1 MELSDQQLRVILRK
15 SEIGPVDRDNHEV
28 ITGQFAEMHEAPL
41 RIGIE
46 MYLGKGVPNAWYT
59 ITGIEIPPEDVDAL
73 QYKYR
78 LPTLAEQKTLDN
90 FWWVV
95 RIRPSGSSRKYEYMP
110 NSTYSWSVVHGFF
123 ARNKMTLSACRW
135 FYDVPIE
142 RTAAA
147 CLYPYHQF
155 CPGLELDFQ
164 VMNIALGIDEFQY
177 MEESKTLIADQKA
190 MTASLRT
197 EVKREPH
204 KTVQLLVEHH
214 ALPDSTAE
222 SLERYLKAVEYNL
235 GEVGFAMAKAPFATA
250 RRFLTLQEHR
260 LNAIKKAVQ
269 NVRKMPQQHGSFVN
283 NLPQERD
290 DDRNDQ
296 VMEEGNPPAETTEYS
311 TIQYVQLPLPRQQV
325 KGLNMDRQSGGRGGN
340 NR

>member
-1 MELSDQQLRVILRK
+1 
-15 SEIGPVDRDNHEV
+15 
-28 ITGQFAEMHEAPL
+28 
-41 RIGIE
+41 
-46 MYLGKGVPNAWYT
+46 
-59 ITGIEIPPEDVDAL
+59 
-73 QYKYR
+73 
-78 LPTLAEQKTLDN
+78 
-90 FWWVV
+90 
-95 RIRPSGSSRKYEYMP
+95 
-110 NSTYSWSVVHGFF
+110 
-123 ARNKMTLSACRW
+123 
-135 FYDVPIE
+135 
-142 RTAAA
+142 
-147 CLYPYHQF
+147 
-155 CPGLELDFQ
+155 
-164 VMNIALGIDEFQY
+164 MNVALGIDELQY
-177 MEESKTLIADQKA
+177 MEESKILTADQKA

-250 RRFLTLQEHR
+250 RRLLTLQEHR

-290 DDRNDQ
+290 DDRDDQ
-296 VMEEGNPPAETTEYS
+296 VMGEGNPPAETTEYS